1 MAKIFKKYKYIFIIF
16 LLCLIL
22 YAILSNLKC
31 RIIIKD
37 DVFIGIKS
45 GIIEKKEDLKTVE
58 VPDNV
63 TEIGIFAFAYCTKLE
78 RVTLPDSI
86 KEIRMGAFYDCQ
98 NLKDIK
104 LPERLE
110 VIRNDAFL
118 NCKSL
123 NEIKIPNRVKI
134 IEEGTFS
141 ECSSLKDL
149 QLSNNITE
157 IKEKAFNNCIN
168 LKSVYLPDSIKTI
181 GSAAFY
187 NCSSLSTVRMSEGI
201 ESVGE
206 NVFGGTEAFKSSMAD
221 EYGSIYFGK
230 VLLYNNGLN
239 DNVRVKDS
247 TKVIAN
253 AVFINNSKL
262 REIELPEGI
271 IEIGDNC
278 FENCT
283 ALKKINIKEGLK
295 RIGTNAFAGSGVAEV
310 KLPESIIEIG
320 YGAFNNCKDL
330 SGINLPSGIE
340 SIAGYSFENTKYL
353 NNIKPDECGC
363 KYVDNILLASEN
375 NNGSSIIHI
384 KAGTRLIAE
393 QVFENR
399 KDIEEIYIP
408 KSVETI
414 CSKAFFLCSNLRKVD
429 FEDDIKL
436 KEINYF
442 TFVGCPKIENI
453 DLPDSLKAIYAYS
466 FGDCSFTKIKI
477 PENVE
482 YLDSYAIRE
491 CYSLKE
497 IELPERLRGEY
508 HWIETDGIKTP
519 KLVFY

>member
-110 VIRNDAFL
+110 VIRNGAFL
-118 NCKSL
+118 KCKSL
-123 NEIKIPNRVKI
+123 TEIDIPNDVRV
-134 IEEGTFS
+134 IEEGAFS
-141 ECSSLKDL
+141 ECSSLTNV
-149 QLSNNITE
+149 QLPNTITE
-157 IKEKAFNNCIN
+157 IKEKTFSDCIN
-168 LKSVYLPDSIKTI
+168 LKSIYLPDSLKTV
-181 GSAAFY
+181 GASAFY

-201 ESVGE
+201 ERVGE
-206 NVFGGTEAFKSSMAD
+206 NAFGGTEFLKSGIAD
-221 EYGSIYFGK
+221 EYGSIYLGK
-230 VLLYNNGLN
+230 VLLYNKGLN
-239 DNVRVKDS
+239 STVIVKDS

-253 AVFINNSKL
+253 AAFINNSGL

-278 FENCT
+278 FENCI

-295 RIGTNAFAGSGVAEV
+295 RIGINAFAHSGLEEV

-320 YGAFNNCKDL
+320 NGAFNNCKDL
-330 SGINLPSGIE
+330 YDINLPSEIE
-340 SIAGYSFENTKYL
+340 SIAGYSLENTKYL
-353 NNIKPDECGC
+353 NNIRPDEYGC
-363 KYVDNILLASEN
+363 KYVDNILLTSEN
-375 NNGSSIIHI
+375 NESPIIHI
-384 KAGTRLIAE
+384 KAGTRLIGA
-393 QVFENR
+393 QAFKNR
-399 KDIEEIYIP
+399 KDIEEVYIP

-414 CSKAFFLCSNLRKVD
+414 CAEAFFQCSNLRKVD
-429 FEDDIKL
+429 FEDGIKL
-436 KEINYF
+436 REIHYF
-442 TFVGCPKIENI
+442 TFVGCVKMENI
-453 DLPDSLKAIYAYS
+453 DLPNSLTAIYAYS

-482 YLDSYAIRE
+482 YLDSFAIRE

>member
-1 MAKIFKKYKYIFIIF
+1 MKNIKKYLVILLFFLVLWIAYLTFI
-16 LLCLIL
+16 
-22 YAILSNLKC
+22 NWKC

-37 DVFIGIKS
+37 NVFIGIKG
-45 GIIEKKEDLKTVE
+45 GITEKKEDLKVVE
-58 VPDNV
+58 IPDGV
-63 TEIGIFAFAYCTKLE
+63 SEIGVFAFADCVNLE
-78 RVTLPDSI
+78 MVTLSDGI
-86 KEIRMGAFYDCQ
+86 KEIEMGAFYNCQ

-104 LPERLE
+104 LPEKLE
-110 VIRNDAFL
+110 IIRNDAFL

-206 NVFGGTEAFKSSMAD
+206 NVFGGTEAFKSSMVD

-320 YGAFNNCKDL
+320 NGAFNNCKDL
-330 SGINLPSGIE
+330 YDINLPSGIE
-340 SIAGYSFENTKYL
+340 SIAGYSLENTKYL
-353 NNIKPDECGC
+353 NNIKPDEYGC
-363 KYVDNILLASEN
+363 KYVDNILLTSEN
-375 NNGSSIIHI
+375 NESSIIRI

-408 KSVETI
+408 KSVEII
-414 CSKAFFLCSNLRKVD
+414 CSEAFFLCSNLRKVD

-442 TFVGCPKIENI
+442 TFVGCSKMENI
-453 DLPDSLKAIYAYS
+453 DLPNSLTAIYAYS

-482 YLDSYAIRE
+482 YLDSFAIRE

-497 IELPERLRGEY
+497 IELPERLKGEY
-508 HWIETDGIKTP
+508 RWIETDGIKTP

>member
-1 MAKIFKKYKYIFIIF
+1 MAKIFKKHKYIFII
-16 LLCLIL
+16 LLVCLTL
-22 YAILSNLKC
+22 YIILSNLKC
-31 RIIIKD
+31 RVIIKNN
-37 DVFIGIKS
+37 VFIGIKS

-110 VIRNDAFL
+110 VIRNDAFS

-123 NEIKIPNRVKI
+123 TDVKLPNGVKT
-134 IEEGTFS
+134 IEKGTFA
-141 ECSSLKDL
+141 ECTSLESL
-149 QLSNNITE
+149 QLSDNTTGIEE
-157 IKEKAFNNCIN
+157 IAFNNCRS
-168 LKSVYLPDSIKTI
+168 LTSVYLPNSVKTI

-206 NVFGGTEAFKSSMAD
+206 NAFWGTEFLKSGMAD
-221 EYGSIYFGK
+221 EYGSVYLGK
-230 VLLYNNGLN
+230 VLLYNKGSN
-239 DNVRVKDS
+239 DTVVVKDS
-247 TKVIAN
+247 TKIIAN
-253 AVFINNSKL
+253 AAFINNYRL

-271 IEIGDNC
+271 VEIGDSC
-278 FENCT
+278 FENCK
-283 ALKKINIKEGLK
+283 ALKKIDIKEGLK
-295 RIGTNAFAGSGVAEV
+295 KIGANAFSQSGIAEV
-310 KLPESIIEIG
+310 KLPESITEIG
-320 YGAFNNCKDL
+320 YGAFNNCEDL
-330 SGINLPSGIE
+330 SGINLPIGIE

-353 NNIKPDECGC
+353 NNIKPDEYGC
-363 KYVDNILLASEN
+363 KYVDNILLTSEN
-375 NNGSSIIHI
+375 NESSIIHI
-384 KAGTRLIAE
+384 KAGTRLIGA
-393 QVFENR
+393 QAFKNR
-399 KDIEEIYIP
+399 KDIEEVYIP

-414 CSKAFFLCSNLRKVD
+414 CAEAFFLCSNLRKVD
-429 FEDDIKL
+429 FEDGIKL
-436 KEINYF
+436 REIHYF
-442 TFVGCPKIENI
+442 TFVGCAKMENI
-453 DLPDSLKAIYAYS
+453 DLPNSLTAIYAYS

-482 YLDSYAIRE
+482 YLDSFAIRE

-497 IELPERLRGEY
+497 IELPERLKGEY

>member
-1 MAKIFKKYKYIFIIF
+1 MAKIFKKHKYIFII
-16 LLCLIL
+16 LLVCLTL
-22 YAILSNLKC
+22 YIILSNLKC
-31 RIIIKD
+31 RVIIKNN
-37 DVFIGIKS
+37 VFIGIKS

-110 VIRNDAFL
+110 VIRNDAFS

-123 NEIKIPNRVKI
+123 TDVKLPSGVKT
-134 IEEGTFS
+134 IEKGTFA
-141 ECSSLKDL
+141 ECTSLESL
-149 QLSNNITE
+149 QLSDNTTGIEE
-157 IKEKAFNNCIN
+157 IAFNNCRS
-168 LKSVYLPDSIKTI
+168 LTSVYLPNSVKTI

-206 NVFGGTEAFKSSMAD
+206 NAFWGTEFLKSGMAD
-221 EYGSIYFGK
+221 EYGSVYLGK
-230 VLLYNNGLN
+230 VLLYNKGLN
-239 DNVRVKDS
+239 STVIVKDS

-253 AVFINNSKL
+253 AVFINNSGL

-271 IEIGDNC
+271 VEIGDSC
-278 FENCT
+278 FENCK
-283 ALKKINIKEGLK
+283 ALKKIDIKEGLK
-295 RIGTNAFAGSGVAEV
+295 KIGANAFSQSGIAEV
-310 KLPESIIEIG
+310 KLPESITEIG
-320 YGAFNNCKDL
+320 YGAFNNCEDL
-330 SGINLPSGIE
+330 SGINLPIGIE

-353 NNIKPDECGC
+353 NNIKPDEYGC
-363 KYVDNILLASEN
+363 KYVDNILLTSEN
-375 NNGSSIIHI
+375 NESSIIRI
-384 KAGTRLIAE
+384 KAGTRLIGA
-393 QVFENR
+393 QAFKNR
-399 KDIEEIYIP
+399 KDIEEVYIP

-414 CSKAFFLCSNLRKVD
+414 CAEAFFLCSNLRKVD
-429 FEDDIKL
+429 FEDGIKL
-436 KEINYF
+436 REIHYF
-442 TFVGCPKIENI
+442 TFVGCAKMENI
-453 DLPDSLKAIYAYS
+453 DLPNSLTAIYAYS
-466 FGDCSFTKIKI
+466 FGGCSFTKIKI

>member
-1 MAKIFKKYKYIFIIF
+1 MAKIFKKHKYIFII
-16 LLCLIL
+16 LLVCLTL
-22 YAILSNLKC
+22 YVILSNLKC
-31 RIIIKD
+31 RVIIKNN
-37 DVFIGIKS
+37 VFIGVKS
-45 GIIEKKEDLKTVE
+45 GIIEKKEDLKVVE

-110 VIRNDAFL
+110 VIRNDAFS

-123 NEIKIPNRVKI
+123 TDVKLPSGVKT
-134 IEEGTFS
+134 IEKGTFA
-141 ECSSLKDL
+141 ECTSLKSL
-149 QLSNNITE
+149 QLSDNTTGIEE
-157 IKEKAFNNCIN
+157 IAFNNCIS
-168 LKSVYLPDSIKTI
+168 LTSVYLPNSVKTI

-206 NVFGGTEAFKSSMAD
+206 NAFWGTEFLKSGMAD
-221 EYGSIYFGK
+221 EYGSVYLGK
-230 VLLYNNGLN
+230 VLLYNKGLN
-239 DNVRVKDS
+239 STVIVKDS
-247 TKVIAN
+247 TKVIAS
-253 AVFINNSKL
+253 AVFINNSRL

-295 RIGTNAFAGSGVAEV
+295 RIGINAFAHSGLEEV

-320 YGAFNNCKDL
+320 NGAFNNCKDL
-330 SGINLPSGIE
+330 YDINLLSEIE
-340 SIAGYSFENTKYL
+340 SIAGYSLENTKYL
-353 NNIKPDECGC
+353 NNIKPDEYGC
-363 KYVDNILLASEN
+363 KYVDNILLTSEN
-375 NNGSSIIHI
+375 NESSIIRI
-384 KAGTRLIAE
+384 KAGTRLIGA
-393 QVFENR
+393 QAFRNR
-399 KDIEEIYIP
+399 KDIEEVYIP

-414 CSKAFFLCSNLRKVD
+414 CAEAFFQCSNLRKVD
-429 FEDDIKL
+429 FEDGIKL
-436 KEINYF
+436 REIHYF
-442 TFVGCPKIENI
+442 TFVGCVKMENI
-453 DLPDSLKAIYAYS
+453 DLPNSLTAIYAYS

-482 YLDSYAIRE
+482 YLDSFAIRE

-497 IELPERLRGEY
+497 IELPERLKGEY
-508 HWIETDGIKTP
+508 RWIETDGIKTP

>member
-1 MAKIFKKYKYIFIIF
+1 ME
-16 LLCLIL
+16 LL
-22 YAILSNLKC
+22 K
-31 RIIIKD
+31 
-37 DVFIGIKS
+37 
-45 GIIEKKEDLKTVE
+45 KKEDLKTVE

-110 VIRNDAFL
+110 VIRNDAFS

-123 NEIKIPNRVKI
+123 TDVKLPSGVKT
-134 IEEGTFS
+134 IEKGTFA
-141 ECSSLKDL
+141 ECTSLERL
-149 QLSNNITE
+149 QLSDNTTGIEE
-157 IKEKAFNNCIN
+157 IAFNNCRS
-168 LKSVYLPDSIKTI
+168 LTSVYLPNSVKTI

-187 NCSSLSTVRMSEGI
+187 NCNSLSTVNMPEGI
-201 ESVGE
+201 ESVGG
-206 NVFGGTEAFKSSMAD
+206 NVFDGTEVFENSVAD
-221 EYGSIYFGK
+221 EYGSVYLGK
-230 VLLYNNGLN
+230 VLLYNKGSN
-239 DNVRVKDS
+239 DTVVVKDS
-247 TKVIAN
+247 TKIIAN
-253 AVFINNSKL
+253 AAFINNYRLKD
-262 REIELPEGI
+262 IELSEGI

-278 FENCT
+278 FENCE
-283 ALKKINIKEGLK
+283 ALKKIDIKEGLK
-295 RIGTNAFAGSGVAEV
+295 KIGANAFSQSGIAEV
-310 KLPESIIEIG
+310 KLPESITEIG
-320 YGAFNNCKDL
+320 YGAFNNCEDL
-330 SGINLPSGIE
+330 SGINLPIGIE

-353 NNIKPDECGC
+353 NNIKPDEYGC
-363 KYVDNILLASEN
+363 KYVDNILLTSEN
-375 NNGSSIIHI
+375 NESSIIRI
-384 KAGTRLIAE
+384 KAGTRLIGA
-393 QVFENR
+393 QAFKNR
-399 KDIEEIYIP
+399 KDIEEVYIP

-414 CSKAFFLCSNLRKVD
+414 CAEAFFQCSNLRKVD
-429 FEDDIKL
+429 FEDGIKL

-442 TFVGCPKIENI
+442 TFVGCSKIENI

>member
-104 LPERLE
+104 LPEKLE
-110 VIRNDAFL
+110 IIRNDAFS

-123 NEIKIPNRVKI
+123 TDVKIPNGVKI
-134 IEEGTFS
+134 IEKGTFG
-141 ECSSLKDL
+141 ECISLENI
-149 QLSNNITE
+149 QLSNNTTE
-157 IKEKAFNNCIN
+157 IEEIAFYNCIS
-168 LKSVYLPDSIKTI
+168 LKSIYLPDSLKKI
-181 GSAAFY
+181 GSAAFF
-187 NCSSLSTVRMSEGI
+187 NCSSLSTVNMPEGI
-201 ESVGE
+201 ESVGG
-206 NVFGGTEAFKSSMAD
+206 NVFDGTEVFENSVAD
-221 EYGSIYFGK
+221 EYGSVYFGK

-278 FENCT
+278 FENCE
-283 ALKKINIKEGLK
+283 ALKKIDIKEGLK
-295 RIGTNAFAGSGVAEV
+295 KIGENSFAGSGVEEV
-310 KLPESIIEIG
+310 KLPESITEIG

-340 SIAGYSFENTKYL
+340 RIAGYSFENTKYL
-353 NNIKPDECGC
+353 NNIKPDEYGC
-363 KYVDNILLASEN
+363 KYVDNILLSSE

-384 KAGTRLIAE
+384 KAGTRVIGA
-393 QVFENR
+393 QAFENR
-399 KDIEEIYIP
+399 NDIEEVYIP

-414 CSKAFFLCSNLRKVD
+414 DFKAFFLCSNLKKVD
-429 FEDDIKL
+429 FEEGIKL

-442 TFVGCPKIENI
+442 TFVGCEKIENI
-453 DLPDSLKAIYAYS
+453 DLPNSLEAINAYS

-482 YLDSYAIRE
+482 YLDSFAIRE

>member
-110 VIRNDAFL
+110 VIRNGAFL
-118 NCKSL
+118 KCKSL
-123 NEIKIPNRVKI
+123 TEIDIPNDVRV
-134 IEEGTFS
+134 IEEGAFS
-141 ECSSLKDL
+141 ECSSLTNV
-149 QLSNNITE
+149 QLPNTITE
-157 IKEKAFNNCIN
+157 IKEKTFSDCIN

-206 NVFGGTEAFKSSMAD
+206 NVFGGTEAFKSSMVD

-278 FENCT
+278 FENCE
-283 ALKKINIKEGLK
+283 ALKKIDIKEGLK
-295 RIGTNAFAGSGVAEV
+295 KIGENSFAGSRVEEV
-310 KLPESIIEIG
+310 KLPESITEIG

-330 SGINLPSGIE
+330 YDINLPSEIE
-340 SIAGYSFENTKYL
+340 SIAGYSLENTKYL
-353 NNIKPDECGC
+353 NNIKPDEYGC
-363 KYVDNILLASEN
+363 KYVDNILLTSEN
-375 NNGSSIIHI
+375 NESSIIYI
-384 KAGTRLIAE
+384 KAGTRLIGA
-393 QVFENR
+393 QAFKNR
-399 KDIEEIYIP
+399 KDIEEVYIP

-414 CSKAFFLCSNLRKVD
+414 CAEAFFQCSNLRKVD
-429 FEDDIKL
+429 FEDGIKL
-436 KEINYF
+436 REIHYF
-442 TFVGCPKIENI
+442 TFVGCVKMENI
-453 DLPDSLKAIYAYS
+453 DLPNSLTAIYAYS

-482 YLDSYAIRE
+482 YLDSFAIRE

-497 IELPERLRGEY
+497 IELPERVKGEY

>member
-1 MAKIFKKYKYIFIIF
+1 MAKIFKKHKYIFII
-16 LLCLIL
+16 LLVCLTL
-22 YAILSNLKC
+22 YIILSNLKC
-31 RIIIKD
+31 RVIIKNN
-37 DVFIGIKS
+37 VFIGIKS

-110 VIRNDAFL
+110 VIRNDAFS

-123 NEIKIPNRVKI
+123 TDVKLPNGVKT
-134 IEEGTFS
+134 IEKGTFA
-141 ECSSLKDL
+141 ECTSLESL
-149 QLSNNITE
+149 QLSDNTTGIEE
-157 IKEKAFNNCIN
+157 IAFNNCRS
-168 LKSVYLPDSIKTI
+168 LTSVYLPNSVKTI

-206 NVFGGTEAFKSSMAD
+206 NAFWGTEFLKSGMAD
-221 EYGSIYFGK
+221 EYGSVYLGK
-230 VLLYNNGLN
+230 VLLYNKGLN
-239 DNVRVKDS
+239 STVIVKDS

-253 AVFINNSKL
+253 AVFINNSGL

-271 IEIGDNC
+271 VEIGDSC
-278 FENCT
+278 FENCK
-283 ALKKINIKEGLK
+283 ALKKIDIKEGLK
-295 RIGTNAFAGSGVAEV
+295 KIGSNAFSQSGIAEV
-310 KLPESIIEIG
+310 KLPESITEIG
-320 YGAFNNCKDL
+320 YGAFNNCEDL
-330 SGINLPSGIE
+330 SGINLPIGIE

-353 NNIKPDECGC
+353 NNIKPDEYGC
-363 KYVDNILLASEN
+363 KYVDNILLTSEN
-375 NNGSSIIHI
+375 NESSIIHI
-384 KAGTRLIAE
+384 KAGTRLIGA
-393 QVFENR
+393 QAFKNR
-399 KDIEEIYIP
+399 KDIEEVYIP

-414 CSKAFFLCSNLRKVD
+414 CAEAFFQCSNLRKVD
-429 FEDDIKL
+429 FEDGIKL
-436 KEINYF
+436 REIHYF
-442 TFVGCPKIENI
+442 TFVGCAKMENI
-453 DLPDSLKAIYAYS
+453 DLPNSLTAIYAYS

-482 YLDSYAIRE
+482 YLDSFAIRE

-497 IELPERLRGEY
+497 IELPERLKGEY

>member
-1 MAKIFKKYKYIFIIF
+1 MAKIFKKHKYIFII
-16 LLCLIL
+16 LLVCLTL
-22 YAILSNLKC
+22 YIILSNLKC

-37 DVFIGIKS
+37 NVFIGIKS

-110 VIRNDAFL
+110 VIRNGAFL
-118 NCKSL
+118 KCKSL
-123 NEIKIPNRVKI
+123 TEIDIPNDVRV
-134 IEEGTFS
+134 IEEGAFS
-141 ECSSLKDL
+141 ECSSLTNV
-149 QLSNNITE
+149 QLPNTITE
-157 IKEKAFNNCIN
+157 IKEKTFSDCIN
-168 LKSVYLPDSIKTI
+168 LKSIYLPDSLKIVGT
-181 GSAAFY
+181 SAFY

-201 ESVGE
+201 ERVEE
-206 NVFGGTEAFKSSMAD
+206 NAFCGTEFLKSGMAD
-221 EYGSIYFGK
+221 EYGSVYLGK
-230 VLLYNNGLN
+230 VLLYNKGLN
-239 DNVRVKDS
+239 NTVIVKDS

-253 AVFINNSKL
+253 AVFINNSGL

-278 FENCT
+278 FENCIE
-283 ALKKINIKEGLK
+283 LKKINIKEGLK
-295 RIGTNAFAGSGVAEV
+295 RIGINAFAHSGLEEV

-320 YGAFNNCKDL
+320 NGAFNNCKDL
-330 SGINLPSGIE
+330 YDINLPSEIE
-340 SIAGYSFENTKYL
+340 SIAGYSLENTKYL
-353 NNIKPDECGC
+353 NNIEQDEYGC
-363 KYVDNILLASEN
+363 KYVENILLSSE
-375 NNGSSIIHI
+375 NNGSSIIRI
-384 KAGTRLIAE
+384 KAGTRVIGA
-393 QVFENR
+393 QAFENR
-399 KDIEEIYIP
+399 NDIEEVYIP

-414 CSKAFFLCSNLRKVD
+414 CAEAFFQCSNLRKVD
-429 FEDDIKL
+429 FEDGIKL
-436 KEINYF
+436 REIHYF
-442 TFVGCPKIENI
+442 TFVGCVKMENI
-453 DLPDSLKAIYAYS
+453 DLPNSLTAIYAYS

-482 YLDSYAIRE
+482 YLDSFAIRE

-497 IELPERLRGEY
+497 IELPERLKGEY

>member
-1 MAKIFKKYKYIFIIF
+1 MAQIFKKHKYIFII
-16 LLCLIL
+16 LLVCLTL
-22 YAILSNLKC
+22 YIILSNLKC
-31 RIIIKD
+31 RVIIKNN
-37 DVFIGIKS
+37 VFIGIKS

-110 VIRNDAFL
+110 VIRNDAFS

-123 NEIKIPNRVKI
+123 TDVKLPNGVKT
-134 IEEGTFS
+134 IEKGTFA
-141 ECSSLKDL
+141 ECTSLESL
-149 QLSNNITE
+149 QLSDNTTGIEE
-157 IKEKAFNNCIN
+157 IAFNNCRS
-168 LKSVYLPDSIKTI
+168 LTSVYLPNSVKTI

-206 NVFGGTEAFKSSMAD
+206 NAFWGTEFLKSGMAD
-221 EYGSIYFGK
+221 EYGSVYLGK
-230 VLLYNNGLN
+230 VLLYNKGSN
-239 DNVRVKDS
+239 DTVVVKDS
-247 TKVIAN
+247 TKIIAN
-253 AVFINNSKL
+253 AAFINNYRL

-271 IEIGDNC
+271 IEIGNNC
-278 FENCT
+278 FENCK
-283 ALKKINIKEGLK
+283 ALKKIDIKEGLK
-295 RIGTNAFAGSGVAEV
+295 KIGANAFSQSGIAEV
-310 KLPESIIEIG
+310 KLPESITEIG
-320 YGAFNNCKDL
+320 YGAFNNCEDL
-330 SGINLPSGIE
+330 SGINLPIGIE

-353 NNIKPDECGC
+353 NNIKPDEYGC
-363 KYVDNILLASEN
+363 KYVDNILLTSEN
-375 NNGSSIIHI
+375 NESSIIHI
-384 KAGTRLIAE
+384 KAGTRLIGA
-393 QVFENR
+393 QAFKNR
-399 KDIEEIYIP
+399 KDIEEVYIP

-414 CSKAFFLCSNLRKVD
+414 CAEAFFQCSNLRKVD
-429 FEDDIKL
+429 FEDGIKL
-436 KEINYF
+436 REIHYF
-442 TFVGCPKIENI
+442 TFVGCVKMENI
-453 DLPDSLKAIYAYS
+453 DLPNSLTAIYAYS

-482 YLDSYAIRE
+482 YLDSFAIRE

>member
-1 MAKIFKKYKYIFIIF
+1 MKKVKKIYLVILLFFIFGITYF
-16 LLCLIL
+16 VLI
-22 YAILSNLKC
+22 NLKC
-31 RIIIKD
+31 RVIIKNN
-37 DVFIGIKS
+37 VFIGIKS
-45 GIIEKKEDLKTVE
+45 GIIEKKEDLEVVE
-58 VPDNV
+58 IPDGV
-63 TEIGIFAFAYCTKLE
+63 SEIGIFAFADCVNLE
-78 RVTLPDSI
+78 MVTLPDGI
-86 KEIRMGAFYDCQ
+86 KEIEMGAFYNCQ

-104 LPERLE
+104 LPEKLE
-110 VIRNDAFL
+110 IIRNDAFL

-206 NVFGGTEAFKSSMAD
+206 NVFGGTEAFKSSMVD

-295 RIGTNAFAGSGVAEV
+295 RIGINAFSHSGLEEV

-320 YGAFNNCKDL
+320 NGAFNNCKDL
-330 SGINLPSGIE
+330 YDINLPSEIE
-340 SIAGYSFENTKYL
+340 SIAGYSLENTKYL
-353 NNIKPDECGC
+353 NNIKPDEYGC
-363 KYVDNILLASEN
+363 KYVDNILLTSEN
-375 NNGSSIIHI
+375 NESSIIRI
-384 KAGTRLIAE
+384 KAGTRLIGA
-393 QVFENR
+393 QAFKNR
-399 KDIEEIYIP
+399 KDIEEVHIP

-414 CSKAFFLCSNLRKVD
+414 CEEAFFKCSNLRKVD
-429 FEDDIKL
+429 FEDGIKL
-436 KEINYF
+436 REIHYF
-442 TFVGCPKIENI
+442 TFVGCVKMENI
-453 DLPDSLKAIYAYS
+453 DLPNSLTAIYAYS

-482 YLDSYAIRE
+482 YLDSFAIRE

-497 IELPERLRGEY
+497 IELPERLKGEY

>member
-1 MAKIFKKYKYIFIIF
+1 MAKIFKKHKYIFII
-16 LLCLIL
+16 LLVCLTL
-22 YAILSNLKC
+22 YIMLSNLKC
-31 RIIIKD
+31 RVIIKNN
-37 DVFIGIKS
+37 VFIGIKS

-110 VIRNDAFL
+110 VIRNDAFS

-123 NEIKIPNRVKI
+123 TDVRLPSGVKI
-134 IEEGTFS
+134 IEKGTFA
-141 ECSSLKDL
+141 ECTSLENL
-149 QLSNNITE
+149 QLSNNTTE
-157 IKEKAFNNCIN
+157 IEEIAFNDCIS

-206 NVFGGTEAFKSSMAD
+206 NVFGGTEAFKSSMVD

-363 KYVDNILLASEN
+363 KYVDNILLTSEN
-375 NNGSSIIHI
+375 NESSIIHI
-384 KAGTRLIAE
+384 KAGTGLIGA
-393 QVFENR
+393 QAFKNR
-399 KDIEEIYIP
+399 KDIEEVYIP

-414 CSKAFFLCSNLRKVD
+414 CAEAFFQCSNLRKVD
-429 FEDDIKL
+429 FEEGIKL

-442 TFVGCPKIENI
+442 TFVGCVKMENI
-453 DLPDSLKAIYAYS
+453 DLPNSLTAIYAYS

-477 PENVE
+477 PRNVE
-482 YLDSYAIRE
+482 YLDSFAIRE

-497 IELPERLRGEY
+497 IELPERLKGEY

>member
-1 MAKIFKKYKYIFIIF
+1 MAEVLKKHKSILIILFGCFIVY
-16 LLCLIL
+16 L
-22 YAILSNLKC
+22 ILSNLKC
-31 RIIIKD
+31 KLIIKD
-37 DVFIGIKS
+37 NVFIGIKS

-110 VIRNDAFL
+110 VIRNDAFS

-123 NEIKIPNRVKI
+123 TDVKLPNEVKI
-134 IEEGTFS
+134 IEKGTFA
-141 ECSSLKDL
+141 ECTSLENL
-149 QLSNNITE
+149 QLSNNTTKIEE
-157 IKEKAFNNCIN
+157 IAFNNCIS
-168 LKSVYLPDSIKTI
+168 LKSVYLPNSVKTI

-330 SGINLPSGIE
+330 SGINLPSEIE

-353 NNIKPDECGC
+353 NNIKPDEYGC
-363 KYVDNILLASEN
+363 KYVDNILLTSEN
-375 NNGSSIIHI
+375 NESSIIRI
-384 KAGTRLIAE
+384 KAGTRLIGA
-393 QVFENR
+393 QAFEDR
-399 KDIEEIYIP
+399 EDIEEVYIP

-429 FEDDIKL
+429 FEDGIKL

-442 TFVGCPKIENI
+442 TFVGCSKIENI
-453 DLPDSLKAIYAYS
+453 DLPNSLKAIYAYS

-508 HWIETDGIKTP
+508 HWIETYGIKTP
-519 KLVFY
+519 KLIFY

>member
-1 MAKIFKKYKYIFIIF
+1 MKKIKKIYLFILLFFLIFCITYII
-16 LLCLIL
+16 LI
-22 YAILSNLKC
+22 NLKC
-31 RIIIKD
+31 RVIIKNN
-37 DVFIGIKS
+37 VFIGIKS
-45 GIIEKKEDLKTVE
+45 GIIEKKEDLKVVE
-58 VPDNV
+58 VPDGVN
-63 TEIGIFAFAYCTKLE
+63 EIGVFAFADCVSLE
-78 RVTLPDSI
+78 RVTLSDDI
-86 KEIRMGAFYDCQ
+86 KEIEMGAFYDCQ

-104 LPERLE
+104 LPEKLE
-110 VIRNDAFL
+110 IIRNDAFS

-123 NEIKIPNRVKI
+123 TDVKLPSGVKI
-134 IEEGTFS
+134 IEKGTFA
-141 ECSSLKDL
+141 ECTSLENL
-149 QLSNNITE
+149 QLSNNTTE
-157 IKEKAFNNCIN
+157 IEETAFNNCIS
-168 LKSVYLPDSIKTI
+168 LKSVYLPDSVKTI

-206 NVFGGTEAFKSSMAD
+206 NVFGGTKAFKNSIAD

-230 VLLYNNGLN
+230 VLLYNKGLN
-239 DNVRVKDS
+239 DTVRVKDS
-247 TKVIAN
+247 TKVVAN
-253 AVFINNSKL
+253 AVFINNSGL

-278 FENCT
+278 FENCE
-283 ALKKINIKEGLK
+283 ALKKIYIKDGLK
-295 RIGTNAFAGSGVAEV
+295 KIGENSFAGAGVEEV
-310 KLPESIIEIG
+310 KLPESITEIG

-330 SGINLPSGIE
+330 SSINLPTGIE

-353 NNIKPDECGC
+353 NNIKPDEYGC
-363 KYVDNILLASEN
+363 KYVDNILLASE

-384 KAGTRLIAE
+384 KAGTRLIAA
-393 QVFENR
+393 QAFENR

-414 CSKAFFLCSNLRKVD
+414 DFKAFFLCSNLKKVD
-429 FEDDIKL
+429 FEESIKL

-442 TFVGCPKIENI
+442 TFVGCSKIENI

-466 FGDCSFTKIKI
+466 FGGCSFTKIKI